1 MNSEMN
7 DNVDLVM
14 CTLMD
19 VLGEK
24 KFALIDKND
33 VIKELSDI
41 EMDADVNKVIDYSGI
56 FHPYKKI
63 DSVVKHFVCLHKKR
77 KLAENSFEEGGE
89 VDASI
94 NAEIIRELEENEK
107 TKILRSLTFVY
118 PDVDQKLLHQIC
130 ARLQYDPPK
139 ISAWLET
146 NIGSIPEKRQVQA
159 IHRFTL
165 ESSCGPDEA
174 IWCCPG
180 CETWQVVGRKLE
192 VVRCGEVVSCGEF
205 CLRCGRK
212 EHHPFG
218 CRARCERIDNMENDM
233 NIFKKLGIVPDEDKG
248 FAKIFILN
256 PVNNLDFS
264 NPLHILFL
272 AAEGTFLR
280 MIDLSNKATPLQ
292 ATGGQPASAS
302 SSVSPPQGNIQASG
316 AQAAA
321 ASSSVSPS
329 QGYVQASGAQ
339 LVAASLSVSP
349 PAVAGPSNAAS
360 PTFVVGAGGSN
371 TTVGGPM
378 GFLQRSIGWLSRG
391 SSNVIK
397 IKRIKY
403 IENEELRGRFNSC
416 KSYFLSRGIP
426 NSERLVFHGT
436 NSSLDSI
443 IKHNFKLSFCKRFAH
458 GKGIYFS
465 EFPSTSQLY
474 GQKLLLCRVMV
485 GNHYEGPG
493 GGKEHTI
500 PTQYQSKLV
509 QPDQEGKANMIIIDN
524 VDQILPAFIIELI

>member
-24 KFALIDKND
+24 KFALIDRND
-33 VIKELSDI
+33 VTRELSEI
-41 EMDADVNKVIDYSGI
+41 EMDADVNEVIDYNGS

-63 DSVVKHFVCLHKKR
+63 DSVVKHFVTVHKKR
-77 KLAENSFEEGGE
+77 KLAEDILEEAGGE
-89 VDASI
+89 DDTSI
-94 NAEIIRELEENEK
+94 NAEIIKELEETERI
-107 TKILRSLTFVY
+107 KILTSLTYVY
-118 PDVDQKLLHQIC
+118 PDVDQKLLQQIC

-146 NIGSIPEKRQVQA
+146 NINSIPEKRQVQA

-165 ESSCGPDEA
+165 ETSCGPDEV

-180 CETWQVVGRKLE
+180 CETWQVVGRKLG
-192 VVRCGEVVSCGEF
+192 VVRCVEVVSCGEF
-205 CLRCGRK
+205 CRKCGRR
-212 EHHPFG
+212 EHQPFE
-218 CRARCERIDNMENDM
+218 CRARCERIDSMENDM
-233 NIFKKLGIVPDEDKG
+233 NIFKKLSILPDEDQG
-248 FAKIFILN
+248 HAKIYVLN

-280 MIDLSNKATPLQ
+280 MIDLSNNATPTQL
-292 ATGGQPASAS
+292 AR
-302 SSVSPPQGNIQASG
+302 

-321 ASSSVSPS
+321 ASSSVSPP
-329 QGYVQASGAQ
+329 QGNAQPTGAQ
-339 LVAASLSVSP
+339 AAAVSSSVSP
-349 PAVAGPSNAAS
+349 PGIAGPSTGVQ
-360 PTFVVGAGGSN
+360 PTIVVNSAGGPIAVIS
-371 TTVGGPM
+371 VGGPQ
-378 GFLQRSIGWLSRG
+378 GYLQRTSLFSRA
-391 SSNVIK
+391 STAV

-403 IENEELRGRFNSC
+403 IENEELRGRFNNC

-426 NSERLVFHGT
+426 NNERLVFHGT
-436 NSSLDSI
+436 NSNLDSI
-443 IKHNFKLSFCKRFAH
+443 IKHNFKISLCKRFAH

-485 GNHYEGPG
+485 GNPYQGPG

-500 PTQYQSKLV
+500 PAQYQSKVV

-524 VDQILPAFIIELI
+524 VDQILPAFIIEVNGMGPFTN